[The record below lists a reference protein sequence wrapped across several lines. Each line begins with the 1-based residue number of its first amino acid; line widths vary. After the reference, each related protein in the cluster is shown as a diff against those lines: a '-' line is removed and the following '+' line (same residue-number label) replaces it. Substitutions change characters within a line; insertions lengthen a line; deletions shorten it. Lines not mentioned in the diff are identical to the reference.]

1 MRQRKHYI
9 LTETA
14 EQDFRDAKAW
24 SLKRWGADLTR
35 QYFEDLHKEAEYIA
49 QNHRSLRERD
59 DLTGDTGLCVHPVRE
74 HHVVYTPI
82 DTDKIIIVALI
93 RQTRDVPGIL
103 KTHSH
108 RIRQELNEHGWIV
121 K

>member
-14 EQDFRDAKAW
+14 EQDLRDAKAW

-35 QYFEDLHKEAEYIA
+35 QYFEDLHKGAEYIA

-74 HHVVYTPI
+74 HYVVYTPI

-103 KTHSH
+103 KTHSYK
-108 RIRQELNEHGWIV
+108 IRRELNEIFGR
-121 K
+121 